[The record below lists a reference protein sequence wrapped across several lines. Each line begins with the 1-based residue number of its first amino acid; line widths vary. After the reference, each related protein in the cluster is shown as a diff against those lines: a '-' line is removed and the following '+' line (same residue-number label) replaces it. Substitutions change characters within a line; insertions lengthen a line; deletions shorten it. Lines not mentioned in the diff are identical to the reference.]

1 MSEETDKPGFTAK
14 ALVTEEIR
22 RRVWEELG
30 LEIAK
35 DDPLIAAQIMVL
47 AGCEDMSELLAQH
60 NDALSNNFQNALSD
74 WKKHSED
81 LVESISGKLSEQ
93 SIKDRIALMA
103 EQVNRSDALAET
115 LTDLSKSTKRNVRLF
130 KIFTF
135 INVLSLSMAVLI
147 MFLITG

>member
-1 MSEETDKPGFTAK
+1 MSEVTDKPSFAPR

-60 NDALSNNFQNALSD
+60 NDTLSNNFQSALSD
-74 WKKHSED
+74 WKKNSED